1 MKRTCF
7 CLGILLAAAPV
18 WAGNGHFLHGIG
30 AINSSVGG
38 VATAAPFDIVGA
50 LHVNPAVLT
59 EFDGNQVA
67 FSVELFSDQPKA
79 TASFEEGNPPGLPP
93 GSSFTTEA
101 STELGVLPAI
111 AFTHR
116 LKNRPITIGF
126 GLLAIAGFRTDW
138 PQDPNNPIFA
148 PQPGGFGTVKTNLA
162 ITKIP
167 FALAYEV
174 NPKLSLGFALDF
186 YAGTLAISPL
196 PPGAPQCTRTT
207 QANIDAGIQV
217 VDCFFSDGDNTV
229 PAYALGAHLGLY
241 YKVNPKLA
249 FGVSYSTAPDFNDY
263 EWNSAWALPYHR
275 LEDGSIIPNTPEG
288 LANNPQHAGLFVDSD
303 LDGHTDFFGSHR
315 IVKYPLDGQAIFSV
329 GIGFT
334 PNDKLT
340 IGIDGRWYGYSSVDG
355 AGHVGG
361 FRTDR
366 GLNEIGWD
374 DILIGAI
381 GVTYQAS
388 EKLVVRG
395 GFNYSETPIRE
406 RVAFTSLGTPPT
418 FEQHYT
424 FGLGYQLTDKIQ
436 LNVSAYYVPENSVT
450 GPLLS
455 AFRRVDFNTGPAPIN
470 VSDDEIVPG
479 ASFTISERLVSG
491 LVSLSYSF

>member
-1 MKRTCF
+1 MKRTCLA
-7 CLGILLAAAPV
+7 CLVVLVAAPA
-18 WAGNGHFLHGIG
+18 WAGNGHYLHGIG
-30 AINSSVGG
+30 AVNSSVGG
-38 VATAAPFDIVGA
+38 VATAVPFDVVGA

-67 FSVELFSDQPKA
+67 FSVELFSDQPEA
-79 TASFEEGNPPGLPP
+79 TASFAASGQ
-93 GSSFTTEA
+93 SFTTEA

-111 AFTHR
+111 AFSHR

-148 PQPGGFGTVKTNLA
+148 PQPDGFGTVKTNLA

-174 NPKLSLGFALDF
+174 NPKLSVGFALDF

-196 PPGAPQCTRTT
+196 PPGAPQCTNPAPGSGR
-207 QANIDAGIQV
+207 V
-217 VDCFFSDGDNTV
+217 VDCWFSDADNTV

-241 YKVNPKLA
+241 YKVSPKLA
-249 FGVSYSTAPDFNDY
+249 VGLSYSSAPDFNDY
-263 EWNSAWALPYHR
+263 EWNSSWAMPYHR
-275 LEDGSIIPNTPEG
+275 LADGTIVLNVDANVPN
-288 LANNPQHAGLFVDSD
+288 NNNGPNQQCPAPFTDSD
-303 LDGHTDFFGSHR
+303 GDGRCDTFGRHR
-315 IVKYPLDGQAIFSV
+315 TVKYPLDGQAIVAV
-329 GIGFT
+329 GVGFT
-334 PNDKLT
+334 PNDKLR

-388 EKLVVRG
+388 EKLTVRG
-395 GFNYSETPIRE
+395 GFNYSETPIQE
-406 RVAFTSLGTPPT
+406 RKAFTSLGTPPT

-424 FGLGYQLTDKIQ
+424 FGLGYQLTEKIQ
-436 LNVSAYYVPENSVT
+436 LNLAAYYVPENSVT

-455 AFRRVDFNTGPAPIN
+455 PFLAGDLNTGPGTLDVN
-470 VSDDEIVPG
+470 DDQIVPG
-479 ASFTISERLVSG
+479 GFFTISERLVSG